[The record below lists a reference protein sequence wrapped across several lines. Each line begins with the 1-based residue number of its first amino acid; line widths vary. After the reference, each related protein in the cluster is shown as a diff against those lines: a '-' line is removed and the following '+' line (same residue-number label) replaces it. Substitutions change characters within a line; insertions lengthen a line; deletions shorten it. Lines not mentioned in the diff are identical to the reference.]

1 MRSVTA
7 SAPATLANLGPGF
20 DIAGMAIEGFRDK
33 VSLELTGGEAIELEL
48 IGSIRRGVAAEPER
62 NSAVVAAS
70 KVLELAGKPRGFRLK
85 LHKGVP
91 IGIGLGSSG
100 ASAAAAAYA
109 ANAILGTPLSMEEL
123 VKCAAEGERV
133 ACGAPHL
140 DNVAPSLYGGF
151 TIILDVE
158 KPEILNIKPRK
169 DFKVVI
175 VTPEVR
181 LPENKTEYARRILP
195 KMIGLETVVRQQA
208 SLARLIA
215 SILTGN
221 LEMMGRAVS
230 GDLIVEPARS
240 IMIPGFREAKEAAL
254 KAGALG
260 FSISGAGPSVFAV
273 TKPNDAEKVAEKITE
288 AINKTGTKTSI
299 TITKPSIEGARIE

>member
-1 MRSVTA
+1 MTA
-7 SAPATLANLGPGF
+7 SAPATVANLGPGF
-20 DIAGMAIEGFRDK
+20 DIAGMAIEGFRDR

-48 IGSIRRGVAAEPER
+48 TGPIRAGVAAEPER
-62 NSAVVAAS
+62 NSAAVAAS
-70 KVLELAGKPRGFRLK
+70 RVLELAGKPQGFRLK

-109 ANAILGTPLSMEEL
+109 ANAVLGNPLSMEEL
-123 VKCAAEGERV
+123 VKCAAEGERA

-158 KPEILNIKPRK
+158 KPEILNIKPRN
-169 DFKVVI
+169 DFTVVI
-175 VTPEVR
+175 VTPEVK
-181 LPENKTEYARRILP
+181 LPKNKTEYARRILP
-195 KMIGLETVVRQQA
+195 RKIELETVVKQQA

-221 LEMMGRAVS
+221 LEMMGKAVS

-260 FSISGAGPSVFAV
+260 FSISGAGPSVFAI
-273 TKPNDAEKVAEKITE
+273 TKPNDAEKVAEEIAK

-299 TITKPSIEGARIE
+299 TITKPSTEGARIE